1 MAQLVRVLVV
11 SDFSAASPLIASPID
26 VILPAGGRIVG
37 EFAQETGIEIKARL
51 PVGTQTILGR
61 SIATLREMSCIGRIV
76 VIGPD
81 ELKPEATSADAL
93 IPEGDSGPDN
103 IFRGLQWL
111 QENQAGNRV
120 LDSQN
125 SADQSPKT
133 QDQTRVLV
141 MTTDLPFVTSQAIQ
155 KFLDS
160 CADEA
165 DICIPIVARQAFE
178 SRFPQAPGVWLRLQ
192 DGEWT
197 LGCAFLL
204 RVEALN
210 KSRPHIERIFAAR
223 KSQMQMAKLLGPIFI
238 ARLLTKRLTV
248 AHIKERCERVLDCR
262 GSVIQNAAP
271 ELAFD
276 IDDAP
281 EYRYAMQRFSEPRA

>member
-1 MAQLVRVLVV
+1 MARLVRVLVV
-11 SDFSAASPLIASPID
+11 PNIPAASPSVAAPID
-26 VILPAGGRIVG
+26 VILPAGGRIAG

-51 PVGTQTILGR
+51 PVGNQTILSR

-81 ELKPEATSADAL
+81 ELKDEATSADAL

-133 QDQTRVLV
+133 QDQSRVLV
-141 MTTDLPFVTSQAIQ
+141 MTTDLPFVTSQAVQ
-155 KFLDS
+155 QFLDS

-165 DICIPIVARQAFE
+165 DICIPIVARQSFE
-178 SRFPQAPGVWLRLQ
+178 SRFPGAPGVWLRLQ

-223 KSQMQMAKLLGPIFI
+223 KSPLQMAKLLGPIFI

-281 EYRYAMQRFSEPRA
+281 EYRYVVKHLNN

>member
-281 EYRYAMQRFSEPRA
+281 EYRYVVKHLNN